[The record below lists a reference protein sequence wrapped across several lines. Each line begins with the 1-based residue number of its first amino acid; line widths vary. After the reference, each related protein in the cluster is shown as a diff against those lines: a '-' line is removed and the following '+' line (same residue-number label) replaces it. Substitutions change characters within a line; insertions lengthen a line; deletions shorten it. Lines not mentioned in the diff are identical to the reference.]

1 MRTWGMRHRTA
12 CICVCLALQCVAPSA
27 AGQDADDPQGKVA
40 VLAGVDAI
48 HARMLRV
55 NHAIWSYAEPGL
67 EERRSSQ
74 ELQDWLR
81 ENGFAVRAG
90 VAGMPTA
97 FVASFG
103 EGLPIIAYLAE
114 YDALL
119 GLSQKALPR
128 REPRDDPSIV
138 AGHGCGHSVYGTG
151 STAAAIA
158 LARVMAATGLQGT
171 VRLYGTPAEET
182 VDAKTF
188 MLRAGLF
195 DDVDAVLSW
204 HVSDRTG
211 ANYRYSKAVLGARFT
226 FDGVPAHASTSPQ
239 SGRSALDAV
248 ELMNVG
254 VNYLREH
261 VPEDTRIHYVVTA
274 GGDQPNVV
282 PAKASSWYYVR
293 ADRHR
298 SVEQAYARIVDIARG
313 AALMTG
319 TTMSHVVD
327 GDSHEVL
334 PNRALALLIDANLRA
349 IGPPRFDDAD
359 RAFARETQ
367 DDLGMAFD
375 RALFEDIDPVPPEP
389 DQGMHSTDQGDLSW
403 HVPTGS
409 LVVASYA
416 FGAPGHSWQVAAA
429 TGMSIGEKAMA
440 VAARTLAATGY
451 DLLTQP
457 RLLEQARLSFRQVR
471 EPLEFHSLLP
481 AGARAPAS
489 IH

>member
-1 MRTWGMRHRTA
+1 MTRITLFGPLMALACAAASFPAGGAEPPGKTA
-12 CICVCLALQCVAPSA
+12 VFAE
-27 AGQDADDPQGKVA
+27 
-40 VLAGVDAI
+40 VDRLRP
-48 HARMLRV
+48 RMTDV
-55 NHAIWSYAEPGL
+55 NQAIWSFAEPGL

-74 ELQDWLR
+74 ELMDWLR
-81 ENGFAVRAG
+81 ENGFSVRAD

-97 FVASFG
+97 FVASYGRG
-103 EGLPIIAYLAE
+103 EPVIAYLAE
-114 YDALL
+114 YDALI
-119 GLSQKALPR
+119 GVSQKAVPR
-128 REPRDDPSIV
+128 REARDDPAII

-151 STAAAIA
+151 TTTAAIA
-158 LARVMAATGLQGT
+158 LARVLAAEKLPGT

-182 VDAKTF
+182 VDAKTY
-188 MLRAGLF
+188 MLRDGLF
-195 DDVDAVLSW
+195 DDVDVVLSW
-204 HVSDRTG
+204 HTSDRTG
-211 ANYRYSKAVLGARFT
+211 ANYRFSKAVLGARFT
-226 FDGVPAHASTSPQ
+226 FAGIPAHASTSPQ
-239 SGRSALDAV
+239 FGRSALDAI

-293 ADRHR
+293 ADRHH
-298 SVEQAYARIVDIARG
+298 SVEQTWARIVDIARG

-334 PNRALALLIDANLRA
+334 PNRALAQLIDANLRA

-367 DDLGMAFD
+367 KDLGTVFD
-375 RALFEDIDPVPPEP
+375 RALFEDIDPVPAEP
-389 DQGMHSTDQGDLSW
+389 GQGMHSTDQGDLSW

-409 LVVASYA
+409 LMVASYA

-429 TGMSIGEKAMA
+429 TGTPIGDKAMD
-440 VAARTLAATGY
+440 VAARTLAATGF
-451 DLLTQP
+451 DLMTQP
-457 RLLEQARLSFRQVR
+457 DLLEQARASFRQVR
-471 EPLEFHSLLP
+471 EPLVFESLLP
-481 AGARAPAS
+481 ADARAPTA
-489 IH
+489 IRQ